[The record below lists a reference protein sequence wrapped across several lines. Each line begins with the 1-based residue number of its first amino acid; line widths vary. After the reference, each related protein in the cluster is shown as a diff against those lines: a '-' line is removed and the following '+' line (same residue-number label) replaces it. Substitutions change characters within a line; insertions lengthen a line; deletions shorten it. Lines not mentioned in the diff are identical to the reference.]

1 MNHEV
6 DVQRRFGG
14 IVRLYG
20 QQAFAVF
27 QAAHVV
33 VVGVG
38 GVGSWVVEA
47 LARSGIGRLTLI
59 DLDNVAESNI
69 NRQLAA
75 LDSTLGLAKV
85 EVLRR
90 RVHDINPHCQ
100 VNPVEDFISV
110 ENIGEY
116 FGASHAPLDFVVDC
130 IDNFRVKAHLI
141 THCRRNK
148 INIVTVGGAGGQID
162 PGQIQLSDLART
174 IHDPLL
180 AKVRNL
186 LRADYGFTRN
196 PKRKFDVPC
205 VYSTEQLR
213 YPTEQGGVCQQKP
226 SGTSGLNCG
235 SGFGSATHITAT
247 FGFFAVSHVLRKLS
261 AR

>member
-1 MNHEV
+1 MQEP
-6 DVQRRFGG
+6 DFQRRFGG

-20 QQAFAVF
+20 EAGFQRF
-27 QAAHVV
+27 QAAHVC

-47 LARSGIGRLTLI
+47 LARSGIGGLTLI

-75 LDSTLGLAKV
+75 LDSTLGMAKV
-85 EVLRR
+85 EVLKA
-90 RVHDINPHCQ
+90 RVLDINPACRVHL
-100 VNPVEDFISV
+100 VEDFLTAD
-110 ENIGEY
+110 NA
-116 FGASHAPLDFVVDC
+116 ASLLADKPDFVIDC
-130 IDNFRVKAHLI
+130 IDSFRIKAHLI

-148 INIVTVGGAGGQID
+148 IKIVTIGGAGGQID

-174 IHDPLL
+174 THDPLL

-186 LRADYGFTRN
+186 LRSDYGFTRN

-213 YPTEQGGVCQQKP
+213 YPDSAGGVCRQKP
-226 SGTSGLNCG
+226 DASTSGLNCA
-235 SGFGSATHITAT
+235 SGFGSVTHITAT
-247 FGFFAVSHVLRKLS
+247 FGFFAVSHVLKKL
-261 AR
+261 AG